1 MNPSIR
7 AKTKTKTE
15 IVIATWAG
23 RAGPGYWGDSDFLS
37 YDNQSTALWLSLRGV
52 VPGEPYSYLNPE
64 CRAIGDLGLYVWLD
78 IHGTGSID
86 LRLHDAGSLTLA
98 EGEQRIELL
107 RRLHRKGKAYPF
119 NGFQRGTTVQAELIR
134 ALDTLGIRRAL
145 VYHGVNKPETYEA
158 VGLAIQRIAGSI
170 DERLARIKHAS
181 DCLNTRLVDC
191 PY

>member
-1 MNPSIR
+1 MNPSLR
-7 AKTKTKTE
+7 TATKTKTE

-52 VPGEPYSYLNPE
+52 VPGDPYSFMASS
-64 CRAIGDLGLYVWLD
+64 CRAMADLGLYVWLD
-78 IHGTGSID
+78 IHGTVSID

-119 NGFQRGTTVQAELIR
+119 NGFARGTTVQAELSR
-134 ALDTLGIRRAL
+134 ALDALGIRRAL
-145 VYHGVNKPETYEA
+145 VYHGINTAETFEA
-158 VGLAIQRIAGSI
+158 VGLAIERIAASI
-170 DERLARIKHAS
+170 EERLARMKPRCTA
-181 DCLNTRLVDC
+181 
-191 PY
+191 